1 MVQHVDRGIVTF
13 QEHEITFHPFAE
25 GEVFDIDM
33 SGSGS
38 GFLIVT
44 HCCAAIVVLK

>member
-1 MVQHVDRGIVTF
+1 MVGHVDRGIDVF

-25 GEVFDIDM
+25 GEVFDINM

-38 GFLIVT
+38 GFLSVT
-44 HCCAAIVVLK
+44 HCCAADVVLK